1 MNRLTCYDCGETY
14 PFGDADRCSCG
25 EPLWFDIDAAAVSW
39 PDAGA
44 KSGDATTGATPD
56 AVAGRRG
63 LWRYESALPATTPV
77 GLGAAAGGTPLL
89 RAPAIEPSDGP
100 RIHLKLEGTN
110 PTGSFKDRGTAVGL
124 SRLDGPVG
132 TVSHGNMALSVA
144 AHAAADDREAVI
156 LVAEDTPDSRLAMI
170 AQHDPHLFRVR
181 GEYGR
186 LYYDTLEHDLGVAF
200 LNSDSPLRVAG
211 QKTVAYEICEAFR
224 PAVPDAIVL
233 PVSSGGQASGVWKAL
248 RELHAAGLIDA
259 VPRIYLAQAAR
270 CDPIAQAFERGATN
284 VDAVRGEP
292 TAAVSINNADPPS
305 GNRALAAARDTDGAV
320 VSVPEEAL
328 LAETDR
334 LAADAG
340 ISVEPSCAVATAAV
354 RDLTAAGEL
363 APDEDVAVILTGS
376 GYKYGTPGDD
386 DPEVGEID
394 RTDVPDAVRGLVG

>member
-1 MNRLTCYDCGETY
+1 
-14 PFGDADRCSCG
+14 
-25 EPLWFDIDAAAVSW
+25 
-39 PDAGA
+39 
-44 KSGDATTGATPD
+44 
-56 AVAGRRG
+56 
-63 LWRYESALPATTPV
+63 
-77 GLGAAAGGTPLL
+77 
-89 RAPAIEPSDGP
+89 
-100 RIHLKLEGTN
+100 
-110 PTGSFKDRGTAVGL
+110 
-124 SRLDGPVG
+124 
-132 TVSHGNMALSVA
+132 MALSVA
-144 AHAAADDREAVI
+144 AHAAAADREAVI

-186 LYYDTLEHDLGVAF
+186 LYYDTLERDLGVAF

-248 RELHAAGLIDA
+248 RELHAARLIDA

-284 VDAVRGEP
+284 VDAVRGQP

-340 ISVEPSCAVATAAV
+340 ISVEPSCAVVTAAV